1 MSDYLP
7 ILTAVDGAILAKVIS
22 KGPEGW
28 ETKPYDNAYRYR
40 FSLLRVDSLE
50 DVQAL
55 LEQLAQDNRSCVIRG
70 EPRDGGVNDSREV
83 NRRTHVD
90 KEGRP
95 GDWDNHHE
103 GRQWVAFDVDAF
115 EQTAWE
121 GSGVPD
127 EAAIRSMVVQA
138 RSELLGAPW
147 TRAACV
153 YKLSASA
160 GLRGWRKVSMHLWF
174 WLDRRV
180 HDLSLRAWAKGK
192 GVDAAFFSAVQPH
205 YTANP
210 VFTDGVDPLAG
221 RRMGRLPGA
230 DVVVAPPEL
239 IGGEA
244 WREADR
250 QRREAQAGQLEKA
263 RRAIMADIPQSKSG
277 LRAYGLKT
285 LSGVCSD
292 ILGAAE
298 GTRHRALLSGA
309 YNLGGYCQPDCLA
322 EVEVI
327 QALTRTV
334 EVVFDAKRQPE
345 ELRTMRE
352 MVEAGAKQPRALG
365 HLARKSGQR
374 HLSVVPAGTVGNA
387 ALKAPE
393 PPGDDEEG
401 GRQPAGM
408 MLQGVRDNGTAPM
421 SSDNL
426 RELLRF
432 YGIKVQW
439 NEMGK
444 EGEVTIPLAVART
457 EMRENTKVGRIRELA
472 RQHGMPGGQAFDDAM
487 LMMED
492 EGAYHPARDWV
503 LSKPWDGVERFEALW
518 RTVVVR
524 EDKRAAWGDLYR
536 EQLYRWCIGA
546 AKLATLPKLARVT
559 GQQVAQQGVLVLQG
573 PQGKGKT
580 EWFKALAPA
589 GLVST
594 GVTVDPSNKDDVIK
608 ATSTWITELGEI
620 DSTVRKADVGHLKA
634 FLTSASD
641 TYRRAYARVQET
653 YLRRTSF
660 GASVNPEAFL
670 RDTTGNRRFWVV
682 PIERMLAFR
691 DDPDG
696 LPHLDMQQ
704 LWAEMAVHAQRG
716 EPHYLGPEFTRAQ
729 EAAAEEHRQRDPLE
743 DEVLNAFVID
753 QDMAK
758 AGWLTTEEVYRT
770 LQPERPLDKWSTAD
784 KIAVG
789 RVLNHLKA
797 LNYMG
802 NRARKWSL
810 RKK

>member
-1 MSDYLP
+1 MTDHLT
-7 ILTAVDGAILAKVIS
+7 ILRCHDSRVLAKRI
-22 KGPEGW
+22 KGTPEGY
-28 ETKPYDNAYRYR
+28 EVQPYDDAKTYAWHQMP
-40 FSLLRVDSLE
+40 VESLE
-50 DVQAL
+50 DVQLA
-55 LEQLAQDNRSCVIRG
+55 LEQLSRDPHACVIRG
-70 EPRDGGVNDSREV
+70 EPRAHVGHGELV
-83 NRRTHVD
+83 NRRQHQGADGV
-90 KEGRP
+90 R
-95 GDWDNHHE
+95 GDWDHHHE
-103 GRQWVAFDVDAF
+103 GRQWVAFDIDGFRQDAF
-115 EQTAWE
+115 NGTQ
-121 GSGVPD
+121 PN
-127 EAAIRSMVVQA
+127 EADLKAIVYQA
-138 RSELLGAPW
+138 RAETLPPEFN
-147 TRAACV
+147 RAACV
-153 YKLSASA
+153 YRFSSSS
-160 GLRGWRKVSMHLWF
+160 GLKGWDKVSLHLWF
-174 WLDRRV
+174 WLDRRI
-180 HDLSLRAWAKGK
+180 HDLSWRQWAKDWR
-192 GVDAAFFSAVQPH
+192 VDPALFKAVQPH
-205 YTANP
+205 YTA
-210 VFTDGVDPLAG
+210 DPLFEQFADP
-221 RRMGRLPGA
+221 LPGMRLGRIPGKP
-230 DVVVAPPEL
+230 VVETPAAL

-250 QRREAQAGQLEKA
+250 RRVAASKKELDKQRRS
-263 RRAIMADIPQSKSG
+263 IMAELPQSRTG
-277 LRAYGLKT
+277 TRAYALKALEGMCGDLLAAGEGMRHGT
-285 LSGVCSD
+285 LV
-292 ILGAAE
+292 
-298 GTRHRALLSGA
+298 TVA
-309 YNLGGYCQPDCLA
+309 YKLGGYVQPGFLDQT
-322 EVEVI
+322 EIV

-334 EVVFDAKRQPE
+334 EVVFDARRQAN
-345 ELRTMRE
+345 ELRTMVQ
-352 MVEAGAKQPRALG
+352 MVEAGAEKPHELG
-365 HLARKSGQR
+365 HIARKSGQR
-374 HLSVVPAGTVGNA
+374 HLSVVPNATVGNA

-393 PPGDDEEG
+393 PPGDDEEA

-439 NEMGK
+439 NEMAK
-444 EGEVTIPLAVART
+444 EGEVTIPLQVSRT

-472 RQHGMPGGQAFDDAM
+472 RQHGMPGGQAFEDAM

-503 LSKPWDGVERFEALW
+503 LSKPWDGVERFEAVW

-524 EDKRAAWGDLYR
+524 EDKRAAWTELYR
-536 EQLYRWCIGA
+536 EQLYRWCVGA
-546 AKLATLPKLARVT
+546 AKLATLPKLARVN

-608 ATSTWITELGEI
+608 ATSTWVTELGEI

-653 YLRRTSF
+653 YLRRTAF

-670 RDTTGNRRFWVV
+670 RDTTGNRRFWVI

-691 DDPDG
+691 DDPEG
-696 LPHLDMQQ
+696 LPHVDMQQ
-704 LWAEMAVHAQRG
+704 FWAEMAVHAKRG

-753 QDMAK
+753 PDMAK

-770 LQPERPLDKWSTAD
+770 LQPERPLDKWTHGD
-784 KIAVG
+784 KLAVA
-789 RVLNHLKA
+789 RVLQQLHA
-797 LNYMG
+797 HFF
-802 NRARKWSL
+802 RTSVARKWSL
-810 RKK
+810 RRR

>member
-1 MSDYLP
+1 
-7 ILTAVDGAILAKVIS
+7 
-22 KGPEGW
+22 
-28 ETKPYDNAYRYR
+28 
-40 FSLLRVDSLE
+40 
-50 DVQAL
+50 
-55 LEQLAQDNRSCVIRG
+55 
-70 EPRDGGVNDSREV
+70 
-83 NRRTHVD
+83 
-90 KEGRP
+90 
-95 GDWDNHHE
+95 
-103 GRQWVAFDVDAF
+103 VAF
-115 EQTAWE
+115 
-121 GSGVPD
+121 S
-127 EAAIRSMVVQA
+127 
-138 RSELLGAPW
+138 
-147 TRAACV
+147 
-153 YKLSASA
+153 
-160 GLRGWRKVSMHLWF
+160 
-174 WLDRRV
+174 
-180 HDLSLRAWAKGK
+180 
-192 GVDAAFFSAVQPH
+192 
-205 YTANP
+205 
-210 VFTDGVDPLAG
+210 
-221 RRMGRLPGA
+221 
-230 DVVVAPPEL
+230 
-239 IGGEA
+239 
-244 WREADR
+244 
-250 QRREAQAGQLEKA
+250 
-263 RRAIMADIPQSKSG
+263 
-277 LRAYGLKT
+277 
-285 LSGVCSD
+285 
-292 ILGAAE
+292 
-298 GTRHRALLSGA
+298 
-309 YNLGGYCQPDCLA
+309 LGGYIQPGFLDQT
-322 EVEVI
+322 EIV

-334 EVVFDAKRQPE
+334 EVVFEARRQAD

-352 MVEAGAKQPRALG
+352 MVEAGAKQPHQLG
-365 HLARKSGQR
+365 HIARKSGQR
-374 HLSVVPAGTVGNA
+374 HLSVVPGGTVGNA

-393 PPGDDEEG
+393 PPGDDEE

-439 NEMGK
+439 NEMAK
-444 EGEVTIPLAVART
+444 EGEVTIPLQVSRT

-472 RQHGMPGGQAFDDAM
+472 RQHGMPGGQAFEDAI

-704 LWAEMAVHAQRG
+704 LWAQMAVHAQRG

-753 QDMAK
+753 PDMPK

-770 LQPERPLDKWSTAD
+770 LQPERPLDRWTTAD